1 MRPLGQSLGRHARRL
16 AATLLWR
23 TRGRP
28 GTVRHPDSFLPLD
41 RLATTYPPYL
51 PTYRFGGGHIDGAHA
66 RLGGSAMQGDI
77 IDLGIPGWLR
87 PADALKLYELA
98 YFSDGDV
105 LEIGCY
111 HGLSTRIQ
119 TDALRHAGRGRTVTS
134 LELMPEY
141 VAEAERHTAE
151 NAAFRTFVTGDARE
165 SCAALRHDGRR
176 FGTAFVDH
184 SHTYELVHAACQDL
198 KHLLNPGGFALF
210 HDYNDDRN
218 AHDPEYGV
226 YQAARDA
233 FADGSFRFQG
243 VYGCTGLYRRTP

>member
-1 MRPLGQSLGRHARRL
+1 MPPIGQRLRNRSRRL

-23 TRGRP
+23 ARGQP
-28 GTVRHPDSFLPLD
+28 ATVRHVDSHLALD
-41 RLATTYPPYL
+41 RLATAYPPYR
-51 PTYRFGGGHIDGAHA
+51 PTYRFGAQHIDAAHA
-66 RLGGSAMQGDI
+66 RLGATAMQGDI

-119 TDALRHAGRGRTVTS
+119 TDALRNAGRGRTLTS
-134 LELMPEY
+134 LELMADH
-141 VAEAERHTAE
+141 VAEAERHTAD
-151 NAAFRTFVTGDARE
+151 NAAFREFIIGDARE
-165 SCAALRHDGRR
+165 SCAALRHHGRT

-184 SHTYELVHAACQDL
+184 SHTYELVHAACEDL

-226 YQAARDA
+226 FQAARDA
-233 FADGSFRFQG
+233 FADGSFTFHG
-243 VYGCTGLYRRTP
+243 IYGCTGLYQRT